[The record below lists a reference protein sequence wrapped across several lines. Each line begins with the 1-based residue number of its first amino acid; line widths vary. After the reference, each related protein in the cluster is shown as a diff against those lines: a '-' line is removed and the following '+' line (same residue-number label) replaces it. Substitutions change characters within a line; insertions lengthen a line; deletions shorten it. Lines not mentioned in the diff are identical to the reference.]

1 MVNFGA
7 IIRKYRE
14 RFKITQKELSKD
26 LKVTSTYLSA
36 IENGRKEPSISLLR
50 HICKVLGVPEEVLFW
65 ESVEIKGGLNREE
78 RKAVEFAT
86 VIVRTYY
93 ESLQS
98 SGAKS

>member
-14 RFKITQKELSKD
+14 RFNITQKELSKD
-26 LKVTSTYLSA
+26 LNVTSTYLSA

-50 HICKVLGVPEEVLFW
+50 HVCKALGIPEEVLFW

-78 RKAVEFAT
+78 RKAVEFAK

-98 SGAKS
+98 YGAKS